1 MQSETKAPIEET
13 KVVQLIVF
21 NLGDEE
27 YGADI
32 RQVREI
38 VPRGDITA
46 IPDSPSFIKGVTNV
60 RGEITVVI
68 NLKARFMLTTNKEVG
83 GEHIVITEQERN
95 LFGLMVDEVTEVL
108 RIPEKVIKPTPELVT
123 KIDRVYISGVITLEE
138 RLILLID
145 LAKVLSEEELAKLA
159 AFAQTH
165 RVAAEKTKE
174 REGSAEETP
183 TVPVAQQESEASGDE
198 KKKGQDQSNKG
209 RKVRAE
215 PSVAQRNVSA
225 HRQGSTS

>member
-1 MQSETKAPIEET
+1 MQPETKAPIEET

-32 RQVREI
+32 RQVREVI
-38 VPRGDITA
+38 PRGDITA
-46 IPDSPSFIKGVTNV
+46 IPDSPEFIKGVTNV

-68 NLKARFMLTTNKEVG
+68 DLKARFFLPTKKEVESG
-83 GEHIVITEQERN
+83 HIVITEQEKN

-108 RIPEKVIKPTPELVT
+108 RIPEAVKKPTPELVT
-123 KIDRVYISGVITLEE
+123 KIDRVYIRGVITIEE

-159 AFAQTH
+159 ALAQTH
-165 RVAAEKTKE
+165 RIP
-174 REGSAEETP
+174 AEESKGRMEHTEE
-183 TVPVAQQESEASGDE
+183 TSQAQDAQHESEASGDE
-198 KKKGQDQSNKG
+198 KKKEQEQGNKG
-209 RKVRAE
+209 QKAKAE
-215 PSVAQRNVSA
+215 QSVAQRNVSS